1 MIILIIYAY
10 FLHEILFQILT
21 INHLKFM
28 IFLKNI
34 LQHIK
39 ISLDERVD
47 YVEIKGENNFV
58 IFVMG

>member
-21 INHLKFM
+21 INQLKFM
-28 IFLKNI
+28 IFFKKI

-39 ISLDERVD
+39 NDNDERVD

-58 IFVMG
+58 IFFMG

>member
-1 MIILIIYAY
+1 
-10 FLHEILFQILT
+10 
-21 INHLKFM
+21 M

-39 ISLDERVD
+39 ISHDERVD

>member
-39 ISLDERVD
+39 ISHDERVD

-58 IFVMG
+58 IFFMG